1 MNCHLTRPLQIDAF
15 LEQAG
20 WGDADLHWL
29 GQDAST
35 RQYARLTRGDETAL
49 LMDAPPVESEICT
62 PDMTEAERH
71 AAGWNAETRLAA
83 SRVDAFVLVAHYL
96 ESVGLTPPQVYA
108 YQPAQGL
115 ALLEDF
121 GQGRE
126 FARLIERGDADEVM
140 LYRQAAA
147 TLAHLHDHPAPDVI
161 ELADLKWPILEFDD
175 VALCANADLYAD
187 WLHQYDDRARM
198 TEHDRKRWAA
208 ARDALIE
215 QAAAFPRELTLRD
228 YHAENLLYLPDGRI
242 GLLDFQDAVL
252 GWDAWDIAMLTQDAR
267 RPVSHEA
274 ANAAIRTYLD
284 ATGKDE
290 APFLERLA
298 IIGTLNALR
307 ITGVFARLV
316 KRDKKPRYNDFM
328 PRQQLMLARNLE
340 HPATAEMA
348 AFVKD
353 TAPFIF
359 EAKP

>member
-1 MNCHLTRPLQIDAF
+1 MNCHLTRPQQIDAF
-15 LEQAG
+15 LDHAG
-20 WGDADLHWL
+20 WGDADFHWL

-35 RQYARLTRGDETAL
+35 RQYARLTRGGETAL
-49 LMDAPPVESEICT
+49 LMDAPPVESAICT

-71 AAGWNAETRLAA
+71 AAGWNAQTRLAG
-83 SRVDAFVLVAHYL
+83 SRVDAFVLVAHHL
-96 ESVGLTPPQVYA
+96 ESIGLNPPQIYA

-126 FARLIERGDADEVM
+126 FARLIERGEADEAM

-147 TLAHLHDHPAPDVI
+147 TLAHLHDTPAPSSI
-161 ELADLKWPILEFDD
+161 ELANMRWPILEFDHI
-175 VALCANADLYAD
+175 ALRANADLYAD
-187 WLHQYDDRARM
+187 WLHQYDCRARM
-198 TEHDRKRWAA
+198 NDSDRANWDRI
-208 ARDALIE
+208 RDALIQ
-215 QAAAFPRELTLRD
+215 QAEAFPRAFTLRD

-252 GWDAWDIAMLTQDAR
+252 GWDAWDMAMLTQDAR
-267 RPVSHEA
+267 RPVSAEA
-274 ANAAIRTYLD
+274 TRTAIRTYLD

-316 KRDKKPRYNDFM
+316 KRDNKPRYNDFM
-328 PRQQLMLARNLE
+328 PRQQLMLARNLK
-340 HPATAEMA
+340 HSATAEMA

-359 EAKP
+359 EVQP